1 MRDQL
6 EDQTGESESIFC
18 TDVVNIMYLVTEIG
32 KIEDLE
38 NMSLIFKDK
47 ASQPFQIKLI
57 VSASYCFVTSCT
69 KNSMA

>member
-18 TDVVNIMYLVTEIG
+18 TDVVDIVYVVTEIG

-38 NMSLIFKDK
+38 NISLIFKDK
-47 ASQPFQIKLI
+47 ASQPFR
-57 VSASYCFVTSCT
+57 
-69 KNSMA
+69 